1 MTAISRALCALFVLL
16 LLCSL
21 GSAFAAEAPSAASP
35 ARIVRV
41 GVYENEGFFTIR
53 PDGTRS
59 GRLAQLY
66 DELLP
71 YTNWQYEWVVGNWQQ
86 CMSWVQSGVVDLVG
100 TVIKQ
105 PQRESAMD
113 FSALSCGTSH
123 THLIA
128 LRSNHDLTAAALNAH
143 GLLRVGTLFSSALA
157 DNWSTYAQ
165 AHNINTTLTRYANER
180 EMNDALFNGEIDAL
194 LNNRPPVISGMR
206 DVLDFSPQPF
216 YFAVG
221 KGNDALLGELNA
233 ALKALA
239 QVKPSYGIDMDCKP
253 MPIARI
259 ARSWQSSELNFI
271 ETSAP
276 ICVALV
282 DNLPSVSQYDPK
294 TDTFSGIA
302 FDFLE
307 LISRKTG
314 LRFTYLPYAVDSA
327 PDEAAQI
334 IAPVVQS
341 IALSLPAQYA
351 LSNAIM
357 DSRMLCLTRIG
368 YLPSEKENFII
379 ALCRDMRFM
388 EPFFQ
393 SRFPNAVLLY
403 YPSTKQA
410 LTAVSNANADLCFAN
425 ELVSSSLLQSPY
437 LNDLIICHTYQYDE
451 LICFALTKN
460 NDMLLSVLNRALGE
474 ITEEERTAILIK
486 NTVGATHPYTLG
498 EQLYANR
505 TLLFFILGAAI
516 LFVALIYF
524 YLTNCAR
531 EHQRIHVALMEKE
544 ASENANRELE
554 EINLNEHRN
563 NRVLL
568 KQANFSEKAGI
579 FNRRGFIE
587 ATRKLL
593 DTYPDVQFT
602 MMMLELVRFRAF
614 CELFGYQEGDR
625 LIASIGITLRDSYL
639 RSSAVYGH
647 LEDCSFAI
655 CLPSNSLSADELLKK
670 LDTCFRNA
678 PQEYD
683 LVMRLGCAVA
693 DDPTISV
700 SMLMENAFLALREA
714 KAAQFTRCAVY
725 DEALSARMKLT
736 HSILTDLP
744 AALRER
750 QFQVYYQ
757 PQYSLRTNQLT
768 GMEALARWIHPE
780 YGIISPGIFIPL
792 LEQNGL
798 ITRLSEYIRDEV
810 IRQICEW
817 KVELGREVSV
827 SINVSRVDT
836 FATGFTEQL
845 TRQMDLHGLDH
856 RLLRLEITET
866 AYIQNEAHI
875 CRVVTELRKAGFRVE
890 MDDFGSGY
898 SSLNTL
904 KDLPVDLLK
913 LDMKFMMNT
922 QNERGNIILIA
933 VVEMAKRMG
942 LPMIAEGVETREQVD
957 FLRSIGCECMQ
968 GYYCHR
974 PMPAHDMTALL
985 RADALAQ

>member
-1 MTAISRALCALFVLL
+1 
-16 LLCSL
+16 
-21 GSAFAAEAPSAASP
+21 
-35 ARIVRV
+35 
-41 GVYENEGFFTIR
+41 
-53 PDGTRS
+53 
-59 GRLAQLY
+59 
-66 DELLP
+66 
-71 YTNWQYEWVVGNWQQ
+71 
-86 CMSWVQSGVVDLVG
+86 
-100 TVIKQ
+100 
-105 PQRESAMD
+105 
-113 FSALSCGTSH
+113 
-123 THLIA
+123 
-128 LRSNHDLTAAALNAH
+128 
-143 GLLRVGTLFSSALA
+143 
-157 DNWSTYAQ
+157 
-165 AHNINTTLTRYANER
+165 
-180 EMNDALFNGEIDAL
+180 
-194 LNNRPPVISGMR
+194 
-206 DVLDFSPQPF
+206 
-216 YFAVG
+216 
-221 KGNDALLGELNA
+221 
-233 ALKALA
+233 
-239 QVKPSYGIDMDCKP
+239 
-253 MPIARI
+253 
-259 ARSWQSSELNFI
+259 
-271 ETSAP
+271 
-276 ICVALV
+276 
-282 DNLPSVSQYDPK
+282 
-294 TDTFSGIA
+294 
-302 FDFLE
+302 
-307 LISRKTG
+307 
-314 LRFTYLPYAVDSA
+314 
-327 PDEAAQI
+327 
-334 IAPVVQS
+334 
-341 IALSLPAQYA
+341 
-351 LSNAIM
+351 
-357 DSRMLCLTRIG
+357 
-368 YLPSEKENFII
+368 
-379 ALCRDMRFM
+379 
-388 EPFFQ
+388 
-393 SRFPNAVLLY
+393 
-403 YPSTKQA
+403 
-410 LTAVSNANADLCFAN
+410 
-425 ELVSSSLLQSPY
+425 
-437 LNDLIICHTYQYDE
+437 
-451 LICFALTKN
+451 
-460 NDMLLSVLNRALGE
+460 
-474 ITEEERTAILIK
+474 
-486 NTVGATHPYTLG
+486 
-498 EQLYANR
+498 
-505 TLLFFILGAAI
+505 
-516 LFVALIYF
+516 
-524 YLTNCAR
+524 
-531 EHQRIHVALMEKE
+531 
-544 ASENANRELE
+544 
-554 EINLNEHRN
+554 
-563 NRVLL
+563 
-568 KQANFSEKAGI
+568 
-579 FNRRGFIE
+579 
-587 ATRKLL
+587 
-593 DTYPDVQFT
+593 
-602 MMMLELVRFRAF
+602 
-614 CELFGYQEGDR
+614 GDR

-942 LPMIAEGVETREQVD
+942 LPMIAEGVETREQV
-957 FLRSIGCECMQ
+957 
-968 GYYCHR
+968 
-974 PMPAHDMTALL
+974 
-985 RADALAQ
+985 